1 MHRKYITINF
11 LKSYCEKSC
20 GHRIKQAIGYIMIST
35 LELKGNLLKMYKHNK
50 YFRVHVLS

>member
-35 LELKGNLLKMYKHNK
+35 LESKGNPLKMYKHNK
-50 YFRVHVLS
+50 YFRVHALR